1 MDVFVESNFI
11 LELAFLQGQHLACE
25 RILAGAL
32 SERYRLHVPQYALT
46 EVFQTLR
53 HRSNERAEQQG
64 YFQREI
70 EQHRRETDAD
80 LADTDNLVRLLNNLL
95 TERTVAQTTRLYSAT
110 AQLARVAP
118 GPALTSE
125 VLAEA
130 QIAQVRHGLSPQDAL
145 VYASVLAGLRLLPIE
160 SSKLFVTRNPRDFEQ
175 PLIIEE
181 LRALGCHLMSNFQGA
196 AQRLEFG
203 AAL

>member
-25 RILAGAL
+25 RVLAGAI
-32 SERYRLHVPQYALT
+32 SGRYRLHVPQYALT

-53 HRSNERAEQQG
+53 YRSNERAEQQS

-70 EQHRRETDAD
+70 EQHRRETDVD
-80 LADTDNLVRLLNNLL
+80 LVDTDNLVRLLNNLL
-95 TERTVAQTTRLYSAT
+95 TERTAAQTTRLYATT
-110 AQLARVAP
+110 AQLARVAL

-125 VLAEA
+125 VLTEA
-130 QIAQVRHGLSPQDAL
+130 QMVQARHGLSPQDAL
-145 VYASVLAGLRLLPIE
+145 VYASVLAGLRLLPAD
-160 SSKLFVTRNPRDFEQ
+160 SPKLFITRNPRDFEQ

-181 LRALGCHLMSNFQGA
+181 LRTLGCHLMSNFHGA

-203 AAL
+203 NTL

>member
-11 LELAFLQGQHLACE
+11 LELAFLQAHHLACE
-25 RILAGAL
+25 RILAGAIAG
-32 SERYRLHVPQYALT
+32 RYRLHVPQYALT

-53 HRSNERAEQQG
+53 HRTSERTEQQG

-80 LADTDNLVRLLNNLL
+80 LADTDALVRLLNNLL
-95 TERTVAQTTRLYSAT
+95 TERTTAQTTRLYATT
-110 AQLARVAP
+110 AQLATVAP
-118 GPALTSE
+118 GPALTAE

-130 QIAQVRHGLSPQDAL
+130 QTMQLRHGLSSQDAL
-145 VYASVLAGLRLLPIE
+145 VYSSVVAGLRSLPAG
-160 SSKLFVTRNPRDFEQ
+160 SQRLFITRNPKDFEQ
-175 PLIIEE
+175 PLIVEE
-181 LRALGCHLMSNFQGA
+181 LRSFNCRLMSNFQGA

-203 AAL
+203 TTL

>member
-11 LELAFLQGQHLACE
+11 LELAFLQGQHLACG

-32 SERYRLHVPQYALT
+32 AERYRLQVPQYALT

-53 HRSNERAEQQG
+53 YRSNERAEQQG

-80 LADTDNLVRLLNNLL
+80 LVDTDNLVRLLNNLL
-95 TERTVAQTTRLYSAT
+95 TERTTAQTARLYATT
-110 AQLARVAP
+110 AQLVRVAL
-118 GPALTSE
+118 GPPLTTE
-125 VLAEA
+125 VLTEA
-130 QIAQVRHGLSPQDAL
+130 QTVQARHGVSPQDAL
-145 VYASVLAGLRLLPIE
+145 VYASVLAGLRLLPTE
-160 SSKLFVTRNPRDFEQ
+160 APKLFITRNPRDFEQ

-181 LRALGCHLMSNFQGA
+181 LRVLNCRLMSNFQGA
-196 AQRLEFG
+196 AQWLEFG